1 MLPAPRIVL
10 TGATNGLGRVA
21 AGELARRGARLAV
34 IARDREK
41 AERTRAELRAA
52 GTGAS
57 VDLFFADLTRLAEVR
72 RAGEEIAAQYGR
84 VDVLINNAG
93 VHAFEQRVTPD
104 GLPEMIAVNY
114 LAPWLLTRSLV
125 PALTAAG
132 RARVV
137 TVASEASRRH
147 GTLSLPED
155 LTDTRP
161 FTARGSSAI
170 YGKSKLL
177 DILFSLELARRLE
190 GTGVEAVCLDPG
202 FNVTGLGRDLWFAAP
217 LERVLQRLRVGDP
230 ARGAGLIVE
239 LAIGSSIAERDGRY
253 ITVKGPRAITPAP
266 PGDDPALQRRLWDE
280 TEALLVRL
288 GAL

>member
-1 MLPAPRIVL
+1 MLPDRLIVL
-10 TGATNGLGRVA
+10 TGATHGLGRVA
-21 AGELARRGARLAV
+21 ALELARRGARLALV
-34 IARDREK
+34 ARDRDK

-52 GTGAS
+52 APGAS
-57 VDLFFADLTRLAEVR
+57 VDLHFADLTRLAEVR
-72 RAGEEIAAQYGR
+72 RVGEEIAAKHAR
-84 VDVLINNAG
+84 IDVLINNAG
-93 VHAFEQRVTPD
+93 VHGFAQRVTPD

-114 LAPWLLTRSLV
+114 LAPWLLTRILL

-147 GTLSLPED
+147 GTLSLPAD

-177 DILFSLELARRLE
+177 DIMFSLELARRLE
-190 GTGVEAVCLDPG
+190 ATGVEAVCLDPG

-217 LERVLQRLRVGDP
+217 LERVLRALKIGDP

-239 LAIGSSIAERDGRY
+239 LAVGTSIADRDGRY
-253 ITVKGPRAITPAP
+253 FTVKGRRALTPAP
-266 PGDDPALQRRLWDE
+266 PGGDGALQRRLWAE

-288 GAL
+288 GVW